1 MSGICEGMA
10 PEGHCL
16 VNPTHRSTRQST
28 RALAFFAFAVAIA
41 ILAFAAPASAQQED
55 QSSAKS
61 TATAKRKV
69 IRTKGHPP
77 MSGTDPYVKSRTTT
91 STLDSA
97 TALDASKLKP
107 KPGSSAPKVCV
118 VHVDNWTTA
127 VVHIFMGG
135 DYTGTVPAG
144 GELIASIPN
153 GSSSFYGRIDI
164 DQFDWIPL
172 GPVNIDC
179 DGSYSFTITP

>member
-1 MSGICEGMA
+1 
-10 PEGHCL
+10 
-16 VNPTHRSTRQST
+16 VNPTRRSKRV
-28 RALAFFAFAVAIA
+28 FAFLFFPAVLAL
-41 ILAFAAPASAQQED
+41 LAFAAPASAQQED

-91 STLDSA
+91 STLESA

-107 KPGSSAPKVCV
+107 RPGSSAPKVCV

-144 GELIASIPN
+144 GELIASIPK
-153 GSSSFYGRIDI
+153 GASSFYGRIDI

-179 DGSYSFTITP
+179 DGTYSFTITP

>member
-1 MSGICEGMA
+1 
-10 PEGHCL
+10 
-16 VNPTHRSTRQST
+16 VNPTHRSTHRPTHQLT
-28 RALAFFAFAVAIA
+28 RALAFFVLAVAIA
-41 ILAFAAPASAQQED
+41 ILAFAAPAQQED

-91 STLDSA
+91 STLESA

-144 GELIASIPN
+144 GELVASIPN
-153 GSSSFYGRIDI
+153 GASSFYGRIDI

-172 GPVNIDC
+172 GPVNIVC

>member
-1 MSGICEGMA
+1 
-10 PEGHCL
+10 
-16 VNPTHRSTRQST
+16 
-28 RALAFFAFAVAIA
+28 
-41 ILAFAAPASAQQED
+41 
-55 QSSAKS
+55 
-61 TATAKRKV
+61 
-69 IRTKGHPP
+69 

-91 STLDSA
+91 STLESA
-97 TALDASKLKP
+97 TALDASKLRP

-135 DYTGTVPAG
+135 DYNGTVPAG
-144 GELIASIPN
+144 GELTASIPN
-153 GSSSFYGRIDI
+153 GPSSFYGRIDI

-179 DGSYSFTITP
+179 DGNYSFTITP